1 MSTIKNISGD
11 YTISTYGASGIP
23 GTGTVTVN
31 GNLVVTG
38 NSSSIQSTNTSIK
51 DNIITLNRGETGA
64 GVTLSYAG
72 VEIDRGLSANVSVR
86 WNEPYAKWQLTT
98 NGSTFANIAT
108 STGSG
113 NAITAVVDDPAP
125 VLGGNLNITGHTIY
139 NTTSNVAMYSNTV
152 AGGGSGIFV
161 DANGSNQQELVT
173 KSKALAFSIIFG

>member
-1 MSTIKNISGD
+1 MSTVKNISGD
-11 YTISTYGASGIP
+11 YTITTNN

-51 DNIITLNRGETGA
+51 DNVITLNKGETGA

-72 VEIDRGLSANVSVR
+72 IEIDRGSLANVAVR
-86 WNEPYAKWQLTT
+86 WNEIFDKWQITT
-98 NGSTFANIAT
+98 DGSTFANIAT
-108 STGSG
+108 ITGSG
-113 NAITAVVDDPAP
+113 TAMTAVVDDPAP
-125 VLGGNLNITGHTIY
+125 ALGGNLNITGHTIY
-139 NTTSNVAMYSNTV
+139 NSSSNVAMYSTTV

-161 DANGSNQQELVT
+161 DANGINNQELVT